1 MGAFFV
7 YGAVEGIRTP
17 MVAHTDLNRARL
29 PIPPRPHTNLLIT
42 EQSYYTT
49 HVYKKQRE
57 NRFF

>member
-1 MGAFFV
+1 MDVFSA

-29 PIPPRPHTNLLIT
+29 PIPPRPLT

-49 HVYKKQRE
+49 YKTKKQRE
-57 NRFF
+57 NKIF